1 MRRRGT
7 AQAVAFTWERDT
19 LRLRPAGRPQGLRW
33 CGRLGVEAGAHR
45 VGKVQLPSL
54 CLEHDVEAAALE
66 VCAVRSTGDLDR
78 RVG

>member
-19 LRLRPAGRPQGLRW
+19 LRLRPAGGPQGLRW

-45 VGKVQLPSL
+45 VGKVQFPSL
-54 CLEHDVEAAALE
+54 CLEHNVEAAALE

-78 RVG
+78 GVG